1 MRLQK
6 TFPFS
11 ARTNPRIMFS
21 RYTPSTAR
29 IFQKLL
35 KSLPDPRILNHL
47 ASTLLRTMSSNEF
60 SLDSIAVELAAITQS
75 IDSLDKTSQNDAE
88 LALGRL
94 FRAVQKFNYLS
105 QTQLGQSM
113 KPLDSSVQSAPAGDI
128 GILNDFDT
136 WVQKF
141 KEALAQVA
149 KVLAASQYTIGVQ
162 FPFAISVSVTFV
174 P

>member
-1 MRLQK
+1 
-6 TFPFS
+6 
-11 ARTNPRIMFS
+11 
-21 RYTPSTAR
+21 
-29 IFQKLL
+29 
-35 KSLPDPRILNHL
+35 
-47 ASTLLRTMSSNEF
+47 MSSNEF
-60 SLDSIAVELAAITQS
+60 SLDSIAVELDAITQS
-75 IDSLDKTSQNDAE
+75 INSVDKASQTDAE

-105 QTQLGQSM
+105 QTQLGQSTR
-113 KPLDSSVQSAPAGDI
+113 PLDSGVQGPPVTDNT

-141 KEALAQVA
+141 KEALAQIA

-162 FPFAISVSVTFV
+162 FPFAISLSVTFV

>member
-1 MRLQK
+1 
-6 TFPFS
+6 
-11 ARTNPRIMFS
+11 
-21 RYTPSTAR
+21 
-29 IFQKLL
+29 
-35 KSLPDPRILNHL
+35 
-47 ASTLLRTMSSNEF
+47 MSSNDF

-75 IDSLDKTSQNDAE
+75 IDSLDKTSQTDAE

-105 QTQLGQSM
+105 QIQVGQSM
-113 KPLDSSVQSAPAGDI
+113 KPFDSGVQGPEVGDA

-141 KEALAQVA
+141 KEALAQIA

-162 FPFAISVSVTFV
+162 FPFTISVSVTFV